1 MLLTVIH
8 CDIFFLLKSFIYY
21 KTFFLFQIRNEITNK
36 CLDTYNRKNGE
47 NVAVSH
53 CHGMGG
59 NQVRN
64 LLHGLFKFSN
74 V

>member
-1 MLLTVIH
+1 M
-8 CDIFFLLKSFIYY
+8 KSIY
-21 KTFFLFQIRNEITNK
+21 FFQIRNEITNK

-59 NQVRN
+59 NQVSTM
-64 LLHGLFKFSN
+64 LLYKVFFYKIDCF
-74 V
+74 